1 MRLLKSLLFL
11 ILLGSIGYQA
21 NAYYQYRRAAEA
33 VPPHVNTVT
42 ARGGTLRITLSGSGS
57 LQAQNSRVVSV
68 REVQSRLTSIIEDG
82 AMVKAGQVVAQLDTT
97 QVIKDLRDRQTA
109 FDTAKAAV
117 PKTEADVLLNL
128 NNAATKSKKAQQDQ
142 ALLLTTNSASTKQAE
157 AQLKFNGSELTHAQQ
172 QDQLKTSLARD
183 RLVPQ
188 QQVEEADLNVQ
199 RKQLG
204 VVTASKQLEVQQH
217 AEKIG
222 ASQGDMLI
230 EDARFGEASAKSKA
244 DQQREN
250 ARFNMLQSKQM
261 LEMSQRQLE
270 YCTIRAPL
278 SGLAVVDREWDP
290 SQGGQRPLRAG
301 DQVYPSRG
309 LMEIIDT
316 AHMIVQADVGEI
328 DIGHVRKGQPAR
340 VFPRAAPGTA
350 LRARVKS
357 VSEVAQTP
365 PMWRANRTPGKKVFR
380 VILEVLD
387 ARPKLLRPEMTADFE
402 LVEEEIAQGVRVPI
416 QSVFPRGSDRIVYLR
431 KGDRYW
437 PRKVTVG
444 KRNDN
449 DVLITQGL
457 KAGDVLAE
465 HEPPASLIGPATQQQ
480 RRPARAGG
488 LMSLLPWGFRR

>member
-21 NAYYQYRRAAEA
+21 NAYYRYRKAAEA
-33 VPPHVNTVT
+33 VPPRVNTVT
-42 ARGGTLRITLSGSGS
+42 ARGGTLRITLSGSGA

-68 REVQSRLTSIIEDG
+68 REVQARISSIVEDG
-82 AMVKAGQVVAQLDTT
+82 AIVKAGQVVAQLDTT
-97 QVIKDLRDRQTA
+97 QVLKDLRDRQTA
-109 FDTAKAAV
+109 FDTARAAV

-128 NNAATKSKKAQQDQ
+128 NNAATKAKKARQDQ
-142 ALLLTTNSASTKQAE
+142 ALLLTTNSATTQQAG
-157 AQLKFNGSELTHAQQ
+157 AQLNFNGSELDKAKQQAQI
-172 QDQLKTSLARD
+172 KESLARD

-188 QQVEEADLNVQ
+188 QLAEEAGLNVQ

-204 VVTASKQLEVQQH
+204 VVTATKQLDVQQQ

-222 ASQGDMLI
+222 ASQGEMLI
-230 EDARFGEASAKSKA
+230 EDAKFGEAAAKSKA
-244 DQQREN
+244 EQQREN
-250 ARFNMLQSKQM
+250 ARFNMLQAKQM

-270 YCTIRAPL
+270 FCTIKAPL

-290 SQGGQRPLRAG
+290 SQGGQRPLRVG

-316 AHMIVQADVGEI
+316 SKMIVQADVGEI
-328 DIGHVRKGQPAR
+328 DIGHVRKGQAAR

-380 VILEVLD
+380 VMLEVLE

-402 LVEEEIAQGVRVPI
+402 LVEEEIAQGVHVPI
-416 QSVFPRGSDRIVYLR
+416 QSVFSRGSDRVVYLR
-431 KGDRYW
+431 KEGRYW
-437 PRKVTVG
+437 PKKVTLG

-457 KAGDVLAE
+457 KAGDVLSE
-465 HEPPASLIGPATQQQ
+465 HEPPASLIGPGT
-480 RRPARAGG
+480 RTGRPSRAGG
-488 LMSLLPWGFRR
+488 LLSLLPWGFQR